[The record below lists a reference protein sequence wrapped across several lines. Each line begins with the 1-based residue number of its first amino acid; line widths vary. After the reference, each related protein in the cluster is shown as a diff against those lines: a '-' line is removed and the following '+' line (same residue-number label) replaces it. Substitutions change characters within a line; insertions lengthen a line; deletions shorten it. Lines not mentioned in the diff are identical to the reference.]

1 MKLKP
6 VIFMILGA
14 LTFGMLSK
22 VQAQQKVFTIDID
35 NFWKAFD
42 SVRTTVDSVK
52 QVNYIQTLYIDKG
65 TEGLKA
71 FMKARGYSAPLY
83 VSLIRRYPKF
93 WNSIRPNTLS
103 VKNKGQEI
111 EKSIQKF
118 KKLYPELKEAKMYF
132 TIGGLRSGGTV
143 GEGMVLVGAEIAT
156 GNPKTDASEFPND
169 WLRNVFKGS
178 SEANLVRLNVHE
190 YVHTQQSG
198 YTPNLLA
205 QSIKEGACDFITEL
219 VMNKLL
225 DGSYATYGRA
235 HEDSLKKQFK
245 EEMFTPATE
254 SWLYNGSNA
263 KVADLGYYMGYA
275 ICKSYYKQ
283 AIDKK
288 KAIKEIIELNYDEP
302 ALVTAFLKR
311 SNYYPEGFDE
321 AELIKKYEAK
331 QPRVLRIEP
340 FANGDQNVDPAL
352 KQIRIVF
359 SEPMS
364 NKGYSIDLGELGKDH
379 FPITK
384 VGEFAED
391 GYSIT
396 MYVDLKPGTNYDFV
410 VTGRSF
416 KSVKGY
422 ALKSFPVAFKTK

>member
-6 VIFMILGA
+6 AIFTLLLALG
-14 LTFGMLSK
+14 LGQVGK
-22 VQAQQKVFTIDID
+22 VQAQQKVFTTDID
-35 NFWKAFD
+35 NFWNAFD
-42 SVRTTVDSVK
+42 SVRTTADSVK
-52 QVNYIQTLYIDKG
+52 QVDYIQNLYINRG

-83 VSLIRRYPKF
+83 VSLIRRYPRF
-93 WNSIRPNTLS
+93 WNSIRPSTLA
-103 VKNKGQEI
+103 VKNKRQEI

-143 GEGMVLVGAEIAT
+143 SDDMVLVGTEIAT

-198 YTPNLLA
+198 YTPNLLG
-205 QSIKEGACDFITEL
+205 QSIKEGACDFMTEL
-219 VMNKLL
+219 VMDKLL
-225 DGSYATYGRA
+225 DGTYATYGRA
-235 HEDSLKKQFK
+235 HEDSLKRQFK
-245 EEMFTPATE
+245 EDMLTPATD

-283 AIDKK
+283 AKDKK

-302 ALVTAFLKR
+302 ALVTAFLKH

-321 AELIKKYEAK
+321 AELLKKYEAK
-331 QPRVLRIEP
+331 QPMVLKIEP

-352 KQIRIVF
+352 KQMRIVF
-359 SEPMS
+359 SEPMNS
-364 NKGYSIDLGELGKDH
+364 KSYSIDLGALGKDH
-379 FPITK
+379 FPIAK
-384 VGEFAED
+384 AGEFAAD
-391 GYSIT
+391 GLSMT
-396 MYVDLKPGTNYDFV
+396 MYLDLKAGTNYDFV
-410 VTGRSF
+410 ITGRGF
-416 KSVKGY
+416 KSIKGY
-422 ALKSFPVAFKTK
+422 ALKSFPVAFQTK

>member
-1 MKLKP
+1 MLLVAFAP
-6 VIFMILGA
+6 A
-14 LTFGMLSK
+14 LCSK
-22 VQAQQKVFTIDID
+22 AKAQQKVFTIDID
-35 NFWKAFD
+35 NFWNAFD
-42 SVRTTVDSVK
+42 SVRTTTDSVK
-52 QVNYIQTLYIDKG
+52 QVNYVQSLYIDKG

-93 WNSIRPNTLS
+93 WNSIRPNTLA
-103 VKNKGQEI
+103 VKSKGKEI
-111 EKSIQKF
+111 EKSIEKF
-118 KKLYPELKEAKMYF
+118 KKLYPELRDAKMYF

-143 GEGMVLVGAEIAT
+143 GEGMVLVGTEIAT
-156 GNPKTDASEFPND
+156 GNSKTDASEFPND

-219 VMNKLL
+219 VMDKLL

-254 SWLYNGSNA
+254 SWLYNGANV

-275 ICKSYYKQ
+275 ICKSYYQQ
-283 AIDKK
+283 AKDKK

-302 ALVTAFLKR
+302 ALVAAFLRR

-321 AELIKKYEAK
+321 AALIKKYEAK
-331 QPRVLRIEP
+331 QPKVVRIEP

-364 NKGYSIDLGELGKDH
+364 TKGYSIDLGKLGNDH

-384 VGEFAED
+384 VVGFAPD

-396 MYVDLKPGTNYDFV
+396 MQVDLKAGTNYDFV
-410 VTGRSF
+410 ITGRSF
-416 KSVKGY
+416 KSAKGY
-422 ALKSFPVAFKTK
+422 ALQPFPVAFKTK